1 MKKITI
7 LFSILIASIS
17 AFAAT
22 TLQITM
28 SSANQGDKVLQIV
41 VDNPFSNADDNGYDA
56 VVGAGQQGGL
66 YVVYNSDRYTKYYT
80 NELGNN
86 LPLGFG
92 AVEDSEY
99 TFNFSYFTGTS
110 FTIYDKKLDKTIT
123 VADNILV
130 DGVAADPANKYTFSI
145 EDEEKNTA
153 INDRFIINPDYVFM
167 KGDFDAPNA
176 GNEWIYTDD
185 FTKNGATASL
195 EMSLVADAWYH
206 FQIVVNGAT
215 GANGSAFDK
224 DNKSYVVPTT
234 GFGTQMT
241 LHTDVAGTYTFTW
254 TYATNTLEIGFP
266 TAPAPVYAAEVTT
279 NAKGL
284 ATFSYDS
291 DLQAVENDV
300 KLYKGDLNGNEL
312 VLSGV
317 NYVKANEGV
326 IVYGAANTTY
336 HFNNVGTGTSDF
348 TGNELLPASAWQ
360 YPHDGKDIYV
370 LSGNMLYLY
379 EGDQMKPNKAFLKV
393 QNPISGNAPARISM
407 RFNGTQDVENAE
419 AEDAKAVKFVEN
431 GEIFIRRGNEVY
443 NLQGQIVK

>member
-145 EDEEKNTA
+145 EDDEKNTA
-153 INDRFIINPDYVFM
+153 INDRFVINYV
-167 KGDFDAPNA
+167 APVTGYNV
-176 GNEWIYTDD
+176 TL
-185 FTKNGATASL
+185 NGA
-195 EMSLVADAWYH
+195 
-206 FQIVVNGAT
+206 
-215 GANGSAFDK
+215 
-224 DNKSYVVPTT
+224 
-234 GFGTQMT
+234 
-241 LHTDVAGTYTFTW
+241 
-254 TYATNTLEIGFP
+254 
-266 TAPAPVYAAEVTT
+266 
-279 NAKGL
+279 GL
-284 ATFSYDS
+284 ATFSAAETTKIPDGLKVY
-291 DLQAVENDV
+291 QAGNIA
-300 KLYKGDLNGNEL
+300 NNEL
-312 VLSGV
+312 VLNQV
-317 NYVKANEGV
+317 EDDEYIPANTGV
-326 IVYGAANTTY
+326 ILYGDADQSYFMEIYNDIVAISEDYTSNSLKAYTAWESRTAEPVYILHGSELWQY
-336 HFNNVGTGTSDF
+336 TGTQFVD
-348 TGNELLPASAWQ
+348 
-360 YPHDGKDIYV
+360 
-370 LSGNMLYLY
+370 
-379 EGDQMKPNKAFLKV
+379 NKAFL
-393 QNPISGNAPARISM
+393 QLPGGANNAPARISM
-407 RFNGTQDVENAE
+407 RFNTTTAVENVETE
-419 AEDAKAVKFVEN
+419 AVQPVKFIEN

-443 NLQGQIVK
+443 NLQGQLVK

>member
-110 FTIYDKKLDKTIT
+110 FTIYDKKLGKTIT

-130 DGVAADPANKYTFSI
+130 NGVAADPANKYTFSI

-153 INDRFIINPDYVFM
+153 INDRFIINYV
-167 KGDFDAPNA
+167 AP
-176 GNEWIYTDD
+176 
-185 FTKNGATASL
+185 
-195 EMSLVADAWYH
+195 V
-206 FQIVVNGAT
+206 T
-215 GANGSAFDK
+215 GYNVTLNGS
-224 DNKSYVVPTT
+224 
-234 GFGTQMT
+234 
-241 LHTDVAGTYTFTW
+241 
-254 TYATNTLEIGFP
+254 
-266 TAPAPVYAAEVTT
+266 
-279 NAKGL
+279 GL
-284 ATFSYDS
+284 ATFSAD
-291 DLQAVENDV
+291 AN
-300 KLYKGDLNGNEL
+300 GDAAIPTGLKAYTATYVAMDKVLNLHEITTG
-312 VLSGV
+312 
-317 NYVKANEGV
+317 KIPANTGV
-326 IVYGAANTTY
+326 ILFGTADANYTLPYTTGAAA
-336 HFNNVGTGTSDF
+336 VGT
-348 TGNELLPASAWQ
+348 NHLKPASAFVQ
-360 YPHDGKDIYV
+360 SDKNYI
-370 LSGNMLYLY
+370 LSGNMLYQY
-379 EGDQMKPNKAFLKV
+379 TVADAVPANKAFL
-393 QNPISGNAPARISM
+393 QLPGGASAPARIGL
-407 RFNGTQDVENAE
+407 RFGTATAVESVEAE
-419 AEDAKAVKFVEN
+419 AVKAEKFIEN
-431 GEIFIRRGNEVY
+431 GQVFIRRGEAVY